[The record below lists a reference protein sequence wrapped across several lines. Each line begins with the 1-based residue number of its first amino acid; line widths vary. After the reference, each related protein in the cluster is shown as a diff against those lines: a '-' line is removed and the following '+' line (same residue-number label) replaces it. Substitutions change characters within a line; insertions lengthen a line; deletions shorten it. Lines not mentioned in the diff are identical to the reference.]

1 MTPRSFP
8 PSLDTEADQTD
19 VAEQARTLVDEDDDT
34 ATPPPVQGLEVPVA
48 DAIEQSRAVPID
60 EDDYR

>member
-8 PSLDTEADQTD
+8 SGTEADPSD
-19 VAEQARTLVDEDDDT
+19 VAEQGRTVIQDDSEPT
-34 ATPPPVQGLEVPVA
+34 SPAVESYEVPDA
-48 DAIEQSRAVPID
+48 DAIEQSLSVPID

>member
-8 PSLDTEADQTD
+8 YSPITEDDLPD
-19 VAEQARTLVDEDDDT
+19 VAEQGRAVVDAADDG
-34 ATPPPVQGLEVPVA
+34 TPSLENAEVPDA

>member
-8 PSLDTEADQTD
+8 YSPDIEADLTD
-19 VAEQARTLVDEDDDT
+19 VAEQSRTLVDEDDDT
-34 ATPPPVQGLEVPVA
+34 TLPPLGNAEVPDA